1 MTDSMISLI
10 GIIASSLVTLLICIL
25 NNNAQAKRSQLSNEV
40 AMAEIR
46 MEISSLKELQ
56 AKHNSVVERV
66 YHLEEVEKVNIE
78 KFKIMDIKIEDL
90 QKHRKE

>member
-1 MTDSMISLI
+1 MTDQMVTLI

-40 AMAEIR
+40 AMAEIK
-46 MEISSLKELQ
+46 MEISSLKDLQ

-78 KFKIMDIKIEDL
+78 KFNMVNAKIDELK
-90 QKHRKE
+90 KG

>member
-1 MTDSMISLI
+1 MTEQMINLI

-25 NNNAQAKRSQLSNEV
+25 NNNAQAKRSQLSNDV
-40 AMAEIR
+40 SMAEIR
-46 MEISSLKELQ
+46 MEISALKDLQ

-78 KFKIMDIKIEDL
+78 KFNMVNAKIDNL
-90 QKHRKE
+90 RKA